1 MSDTFQVHIDSET
14 AKKLRK
20 LAEANHLTY
29 SGAVASIVYQFFSDN
44 EVLTKKAPRAKMI
57 SRPTW
62 RFPDPEEAKTEVDRM
77 NRELEEAKRGK
88 NTGKSRK

>member
-1 MSDTFQVHIDSET
+1 MSNTFQVHIDSET

-29 SGAVASIVYQFFSDN
+29 SGAIASIVYQFFSDN

-62 RFPDPEEAKTEVDRM
+62 RFPTPEEAKSEVDRLHKQV
-77 NRELEEAKRGK
+77 EDAKKVKKG
-88 NTGKSRK
+88 RK